1 MCFYSQKTFKHIQ
14 IVPYSLFHQI
24 RLIRIN
30 NVSSLF
36 IQNPTSPHICHLIKG
51 AKYGLYFIIYKKV
64 PITNVISTSVIQRL
78 LLYIFDN
85 YLILSSMTFPSRKGP
100 LCSLRRAN
108 ITEDTN
114 MATPAPIVSI
124 DKLSPKNRKP

>member
-1 MCFYSQKTFKHIQ
+1 MY
-14 IVPYSLFHQI
+14 YLF
-24 RLIRIN
+24 
-30 NVSSLF
+30 F
-36 IQNPTSPHICHLIKG
+36 IQNPTPHICHLNKG
-51 AKYGLYFIIYKKV
+51 SKYGLYFMIYKKV
-64 PITNVISTSVIQRL
+64 PITNVISTSTVIQRL

-85 YLILSSMTFPSRKGP
+85 YLILSSITFPSFKGP